1 MLPTSSFVPSGNRKT
16 AIRLQLDDDIN
27 VCFSLSRALCLYPV
41 VYIQIKGENE
51 KHSTRILNF
60 VNFVTVQPCDWQKR
74 EIEKVF
80 SSDYPHG
87 NT

>member
-1 MLPTSSFVPSGNRKT
+1 MGILEYHSGCTYVK
-16 AIRLQLDDDIN
+16 ILGKL
-27 VCFSLSRALCLYPV
+27 FSIP
-41 VYIQIKGENE
+41 
-51 KHSTRILNF
+51 
-60 VNFVTVQPCDWQKR
+60 VTVQPCDWQKR

>member
-1 MLPTSSFVPSGNRKT
+1 MPGGYDCFLSLYVYADRLPAVSF
-16 AIRLQLDDDIN
+16 
-27 VCFSLSRALCLYPV
+27 
-41 VYIQIKGENE
+41 
-51 KHSTRILNF
+51 LNGSKEI
-60 VNFVTVQPCDWQKR
+60 VTVQPCDWQKR

>member
-1 MLPTSSFVPSGNRKT
+1 MSNSEAR
-16 AIRLQLDDDIN
+16 RLN
-27 VCFSLSRALCLYPV
+27 C
-41 VYIQIKGENE
+41 YIFFGKI
-51 KHSTRILNF
+51 
-60 VNFVTVQPCDWQKR
+60 FVTVQPCDWQKR

>member
-1 MLPTSSFVPSGNRKT
+1 MKT
-16 AIRLQLDDDIN
+16 RLKT
-27 VCFSLSRALCLYPV
+27 V
-41 VYIQIKGENE
+41 E
-51 KHSTRILNF
+51 KI
-60 VNFVTVQPCDWQKR
+60 VTVQPCDWQKR

>member
-1 MLPTSSFVPSGNRKT
+1 MSYKFNFWLSLKLNIIPTFQKN
-16 AIRLQLDDDIN
+16 
-27 VCFSLSRALCLYPV
+27 Y
-41 VYIQIKGENE
+41 
-51 KHSTRILNF
+51 
-60 VNFVTVQPCDWQKR
+60 VTVQPCDWQKR